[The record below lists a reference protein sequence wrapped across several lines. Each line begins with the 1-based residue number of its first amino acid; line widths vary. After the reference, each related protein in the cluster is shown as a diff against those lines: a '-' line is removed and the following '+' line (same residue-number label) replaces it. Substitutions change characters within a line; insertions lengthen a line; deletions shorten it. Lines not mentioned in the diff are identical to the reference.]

1 MAKHTLSLIIKEN
14 ESDTRLD
21 RYLVNSLNVPQSLIQ
36 KDLRKGFIKVN
47 DKKSLA
53 KYRIQA
59 GDIIQ
64 LSKDY
69 SEIKPKQTIE
79 PNKKDLDRLKKS
91 IIFSDINFF
100 IINKWNK
107 IAVQGGS
114 GLKTNL
120 DDMLYY

>member
-1 MAKHTLSLIIKEN
+1 MAKLTLSLIIKEN

-53 KYRIQA
+53 KYRIQV

-64 LSKDY
+64 LTKDY
-69 SEIKPKQTIE
+69 SEIKPKQTTE
-79 PNKKDLDRLKKS
+79 QN
-91 IIFSDINFF
+91 
-100 IINKWNK
+100 
-107 IAVQGGS
+107 
-114 GLKTNL
+114 
-120 DDMLYY
+120 